1 MSWEAEARALRAE
14 LAELRAH
21 VAAVESARVI
31 PPVLP
36 LIGRMKAVT
45 TTAGGDRSYTV
56 AVQKIDPTGTVQKVD
71 DDFDLLHVRALDKDG
86 MPQSWGH
93 DVLVLDFG
101 HFKAIAPTPNR
112 LVYVED
118 VGSGAALSGREAKW
132 VDIGT
137 GGPAAPS
144 FADALPVLF
153 TQPATNYVASTFP
166 TKTGNVYPAIHVR
179 PLPGESISG
188 VDANDGFFVVQL
200 MAPGDVAATITRT
213 LTVDDGDTIELEVDR
228 DGQGNVLD
236 VRLTKS

>member
-21 VAAVESARVI
+21 IASVESARVI

-36 LIGRMKAVT
+36 IIGRIKAET
-45 TTAGGDRSYTV
+45 TTSGGDRSYTV
-56 AVQKIDPTGTVQKVD
+56 VAQRIDPAGAVQKVD

-86 MPQSWGH
+86 MPQSRGH

-101 HFKAIAPTPNR
+101 HFKAIAPCPNR

-132 VDIGT
+132 LDIDT
-137 GGPAAPS
+137 GGPSAPA

-153 TQPATNYVASTFP
+153 TMASSKYIASTFP

-179 PLPGESISG
+179 PLPGASISG
-188 VDANDGFFVVQL
+188 VDDDDGFFVVQL
-200 MAPGDVAATITRT
+200 MAPGSLADTISKT
-213 LTVDDGDTIELEVDR
+213 LLVNDGDTIELELDR
-228 DGQGNVLD
+228 DGQGNLLD
-236 VRLTKS
+236 ARLTKS